1 MTEASCQK
9 TICWYLQTTQ
19 NMSRPSSAKQSK
31 LANRLT
37 DALLANA
44 VHNPRSSGEKRAANA
59 EAMKDVRATFG
70 RFRRPGGPPP
80 SMLGIDKMLSLVPK
94 NYKDRALVPSA
105 KTIVDRTIHRQTSK
119 ATRLSNA
126 AAMKEAHLAFGRH
139 RKSSRPI
146 SAPLSRTPKARVSSA
161 SRTRTTA
168 DHATDRATDRAAT
181 IKDPSGR
188 SRRPSSG
195 K

>member
-1 MTEASCQK
+1 
-9 TICWYLQTTQ
+9 
-19 NMSRPSSAKQSK
+19 MSRPSSARQSK

-80 SMLGIDKMLSLVPK
+80 RMMGVDKMLSLVPK
-94 NYKDRALVPSA
+94 RPKEMALVPSA
-105 KTIVDRTIHRQTSK
+105 KTIVDRTIYRQASK
-119 ATRLSNA
+119 STRDSNA
-126 AAMKEAHLAFGRH
+126 AAMKEAHIAFGRH

-161 SRTRTTA
+161 SRTRVT
-168 DHATDRATDRAAT
+168 HAAA
-181 IKDPSGR
+181 INDP
-188 SRRPSSG
+188 SRRPSSA